1 MTSGSTEEP
10 VRIEHL
16 AVWTTDLER
25 SRAFYEQYFDA
36 RAGESYRSATR
47 RGFASYFLTFPG
59 GGTRLELMTVPNL
72 GDRARLP
79 ATGWA
84 HIALAVGSRGAVEAL
99 TARMRGD
106 GVRVVSEPRQTG
118 DGYFE
123 SVVEDPDGNQIEIT
137 AGE

>member
-1 MTSGSTEEP
+1 M
-10 VRIEHL
+10 RIEHL
-16 AVWTTDLER
+16 AVWTTDLDR
-25 SRAFYEQYFDA
+25 SRAFYERYFDA
-36 RAGESYRSATR
+36 RAGEQYRSATR
-47 RGFASYFLTFPG
+47 RGFVSYFLTFPG
-59 GGTRLELMTVPNL
+59 GGSRLELMTVPKL
-72 GDRARLP
+72 GDRAQPP

-84 HIALAVGSRGAVEAL
+84 HIALAVGSRGDVEAL